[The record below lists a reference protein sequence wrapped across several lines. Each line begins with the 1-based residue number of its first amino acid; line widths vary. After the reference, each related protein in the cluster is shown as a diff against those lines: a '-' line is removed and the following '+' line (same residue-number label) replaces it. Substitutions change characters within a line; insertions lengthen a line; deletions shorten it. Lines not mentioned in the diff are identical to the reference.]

1 MARRRR
7 HGQHGQVLV
16 VFALGITGLLAA
28 AGVAIDIGRFYSEHR
43 FLQNA
48 ADAAALA
55 AANAMA
61 RGGTQADAIV
71 AAQTSLARNYQGDPN
86 GIVAALPP
94 ATPVYESGHAG
105 DPAYLTNGILIS
117 GGTVRVAVRN
127 SIGYTFGRVI
137 GLGSQP
143 ITARARARLNGEILP
158 IAVRHFVNAP
168 GPSTGVY
175 PCVDNDREFMDFF
188 STAETACLGTDT
200 DSSLRTSAR
209 AGAAFDPSNPDSD
222 RVNHGPIVA
231 ILGDGAVPDNGA
243 DFRGYVALDIR
254 NFGNTS
260 SQLYYNQ
267 VDPSTG
273 ASVLKDLEAE
283 WITAGGYPGPDFP
296 SIISPPDPND
306 QVAIMSGNSTGVGI
320 DAFLTRFA
328 PGDDILVAVYSGN
341 TMQIPDFS
349 MAAPTS
355 ISVPNSGTTANAGS
369 FKVGRNQSFSG
380 TVTMTTVADSG
391 DPANPMVT
399 GTLLG
404 GATPITYTPNPVTPS
419 LGSGQTVT
427 MTNVSTSGAPTGVYA
442 LWERGEAGS
451 PYLSIKYLPFSLVVG
466 NVSRD
471 FTMAVD
477 SPAKF
482 VPLGGSVSFA
492 LSLKRSGPSFGGSG
506 ISLSL
511 EALPGQSLP
520 FGLGAV
526 TFSPSNVSP
535 GTNGTPSTLTINA
548 GTAAPGQYTFV
559 VRATGMNGDSP
570 GRQVT
575 HLLPITV
582 NLATASSGGNQ
593 EYVDLTGF
601 AVMRVV
607 AADTNTVAAY
617 AITPMVTDMNDPQ
630 LGRGQVVRLVP
641 WN

>member
-1 MARRRR
+1 MGVRTRR
-7 HGQHGQVLV
+7 GQHGQVLV
-16 VFALGITGLLAA
+16 IFAIGITGLLAA

-55 AANAMA
+55 AANAMG
-61 RGGTQADAIV
+61 RGETSADAII
-71 AAQTSLARNYQGDPN
+71 AAQTSLARNYLGDPN
-86 GIVAALPP
+86 GVVASMPP
-94 ATPVYESGHAG
+94 STPVYETGHPG
-105 DPAYLTNGILIS
+105 DPAYLIDGILINGS
-117 GGTVRVAVRN
+117 EVRVAVRN
-127 SIGYTFGRVI
+127 GIGYTFGRVI

-143 ITARARARLNGEILP
+143 ITARARARLKGEMLP

-168 GPSTGVY
+168 GPSTQIY
-175 PCVDNDREFMDFF
+175 PCVDDDRQFMDFF

-200 DSSLRTSAR
+200 NASLRTAAR
-209 AGAAFDPSNPDSD
+209 TGADFDALNPDSD

-231 ILGDGAVPDNGA
+231 ILGDGATPDNGA
-243 DFRGYVALDIR
+243 DFRGYIALDVR

-267 VDPSTG
+267 VDASTN
-273 ASVLKDLEAE
+273 SSILKDLEAE

-306 QVAIMSGNSTGVGI
+306 QVAILSGNSTGAGI
-320 DAFLTRFA
+320 DAFNTRYV
-328 PGDDILVAVYSGN
+328 PGDEILVAVYSGN

-355 ISVPNSGTTANAGS
+355 ISLPTSGTVVSAGS
-369 FKVGRNQSFSG
+369 FKIGRNQSFTG
-380 TVTMTTVADSG
+380 TVTMTTVADGG

-399 GTLLG
+399 GKLLG
-404 GATPITYTPNPVTPS
+404 GPAPITYTPNPVTPS
-419 LGSGQTVT
+419 LGSGTTVT
-427 MTNVSTSGAPTGVYA
+427 MTNVSTSGAPTGVFT

-451 PYLSIKYLPFSLVVG
+451 PYLSIKYLPFSVVVG
-466 NVSRD
+466 SVTRD
-471 FTMAVD
+471 FSMTVD
-477 SPAKF
+477 QPAKF
-482 VPLGGSVSFA
+482 VSSGGSVSFS

-506 ISLSL
+506 VALSL
-511 EALPGQSLP
+511 EALPGQTLP

-526 TFSPSNVSP
+526 TFTPNNVSP
-535 GTNGTPSTLTINA
+535 ATSGTLSALTINA
-548 GTAAPGQYTFV
+548 GTVAPGQYTFV

-575 HLLPITV
+575 HLLPVTV
-582 NLATASSGGNQ
+582 NVATSSSGGSQ

-607 AADTNTVAAY
+607 QADANTIAAY